1 MFKQFLFL
9 EWKSFFRSPN
19 LAINIILKILV
30 YFYLFLFALLALIY
44 GAGTYFFIEEMDM
57 VPFEVVNKYIIYY
70 FTVDLFVRY
79 IFQRFNPLNIKPL
92 LATNVSKKK
101 IVNFILAKSTI
112 SIFNIINY
120 LYLIPLTVV
129 FLINDGFS
137 LKLLVWGISLLALVN
152 VNNLLN
158 LLLNKKNAVFFSV
171 FGILAV
177 CGALHYWQI
186 IDITVYTQYFYT
198 AFYEYPFLILVLAAA
213 LFFMYRYSFS
223 FYKNS
228 LYLDKG
234 LQKKKDEVQNVNL
247 TWLDR
252 FGVTGTFLKLDIKML
267 MRNKRSKTAMISS
280 FVFIFYGLLI
290 FTNIVDMYSSPV
302 FYIFGAIF
310 VTGGFVFNF
319 GNYIPSWDSSYY
331 PFMMTQN
338 ITYKNYLKSKWWL
351 MVIATILC
359 TFLATFY
366 LYFGWPVYLM
376 VFSAALFN
384 IGVNSYLVMLSGAF
398 VKTPIDLSTNKNLM
412 GDKTAFNMNSILLAM
427 PKIFLPVILFFIG
440 KIIYNDV
447 LGCVL
452 VGLIGIIGLAFRDL
466 IFKQI
471 ERIYK
476 AEKYKTIQA
485 YKQKN

>member
-30 YFYLFLFALLALIY
+30 YFYLFLFALLALVY

-137 LKLLVWGISLLALVN
+137 LKLLTWGISLLALVN

-198 AFYEYPFLILVLAAA
+198 SFYEYPFLILVLAAA
-213 LFFMYRYSFS
+213 LFFMYRYSFT

-384 IGVNSYLVMLSGAF
+384 IGINSYLVMLSGAF

-412 GDKTAFNMNSILLAM
+412 GDKTAFNINSLLLAM

-447 LGCVL
+447 LGCIL
-452 VGLIGIIGLAFRDL
+452 VGLVGIIGLAFRDL

>member
-30 YFYLFLFALLALIY
+30 YFYLFLFALLALVY

-137 LKLLVWGISLLALVN
+137 LKLLTWGISLLALVN

-198 AFYEYPFLILVLAAA
+198 SFYEYPFLILALAAA
-213 LFFMYRYSFS
+213 LFFMYRYSFT

-384 IGVNSYLVMLSGAF
+384 IGINSYLVMLSGAF

-412 GDKTAFNMNSILLAM
+412 GDKTAFNINSLLLAM

-447 LGCVL
+447 LGCIL
-452 VGLIGIIGLAFRDL
+452 VGLVGIIGLAFRDL